1 MIAGASLPSA
11 LSANI
16 LLALAAAA
24 SWGGGDFSGGMGV
37 KAAGGSTSSAL
48 RVVILAHASSL
59 AVLLAILFLH
69 HPSFPPLLHRAPLVW
84 GLVAGVT
91 AGIALTAFY
100 IALAR
105 GAMGASAAVSGLL
118 AAAIPAAVSSVLE
131 GVPSPLRLAG
141 FALALAAIWLIAAG
155 PSPESTQAID
165 GSAPSAANRSTMTLA
180 IIGGLGFGIYFVGLR
195 LANPLGIIAPV
206 ALARAG
212 SLTTCALLLLAL
224 TIRTR
229 AKNKGAASST
239 NSGATSSTNPDAP
252 SSTNP
257 GAPSS
262 PAALPSAKV
271 GVRLTRAILLWALGV
286 ALLDT
291 GGNLLFIAAT
301 RSGRLDIAAV
311 LASLYPAGTILLAA
325 WHLHE
330 RPTRRQL
337 TGMAIA
343 TAAVVMI
350 TL

>member
-1 MIAGASLPSA
+1 MTFELAMTPA

-37 KAAGGSTSSAL
+37 KAAGGTTSGAL
-48 RVVILAHASSL
+48 RVVVIAHASSL
-59 AVLLAILFLH
+59 AVLLAILWLQH
-69 HPSFPPLLHRAPLVW
+69 APLPHGAPLAW

-91 AGIALTAFY
+91 AGISLTAFY

-105 GAMGASAAVSGLL
+105 GAMGGSAALSGLL

-131 GVPSPLRLAG
+131 GLPTMLRIGG

-155 PSPESTQAID
+155 PSPESEHAVD
-165 GSAPSAANRSTMTLA
+165 GSEPSESSRMTLVLA
-180 IIGGLGFGIYFVGLR
+180 LVGGIGFGIYFVALR
-195 LANPLGIIAPV
+195 LANPLGVLEPMAV
-206 ALARAG
+206 ARSA
-212 SLTTCALLLLAL
+212 SLVTSALLLVAVSV
-224 TIRTR
+224 RS
-229 AKNKGAASST
+229 KSAS
-239 NSGATSSTNPDAP
+239 
-252 SSTNP
+252 
-257 GAPSS
+257 
-262 PAALPSAKV
+262 
-271 GVRLTRAILLWALGV
+271 GVQLQTTKLTRMAFLWAMGV

-301 RSGRLDIAAV
+301 RTGRLDIAAV
-311 LASLYPAGTILLAA
+311 LASLYPASTILLAA

-343 TAAVVMI
+343 VAAVVMI
-350 TL
+350 TI

>member
-1 MIAGASLPSA
+1 MTPA

-37 KAAGGSTSSAL
+37 KAAGGTAAGAL
-48 RVVILAHASSL
+48 RVVLVAHASSL
-59 AVLLAILFLH
+59 AVLLAILSLEH
-69 HPSFPPLLHRAPLVW
+69 AALPHGAPLVW

-91 AGIALTAFY
+91 AGISLTAFY

-105 GAMGASAAVSGLL
+105 GAMGGSAALSGLL

-131 GVPSPLRLAG
+131 GVPTPLRIVG
-141 FALALAAIWLIAAG
+141 FVLALAAIWLIAAG
-155 PSPESTQAID
+155 PSPEAGHAVD
-165 GSAPSAANRSTMTLA
+165 GSEPSESSRMTLVLA
-180 IIGGLGFGIYFVGLR
+180 LIGGIGFGIYFVALR
-195 LANPLGIIAPV
+195 LANPLGVLEPMAV
-206 ALARAG
+206 ARSA
-212 SLTTCALLLLAL
+212 SLVTCALLLAVVSV
-224 TIRTR
+224 RSR
-229 AKNKGAASST
+229 SSADT
-239 NSGATSSTNPDAP
+239 TKAESELSRMA
-252 SSTNP
+252 
-257 GAPSS
+257 
-262 PAALPSAKV
+262 V
-271 GVRLTRAILLWALGV
+271 VWAMGV

-301 RSGRLDIAAV
+301 RTGRLDIAAV

-343 TAAVVMI
+343 AAAVVMI
-350 TL
+350 TV

>member
-1 MIAGASLPSA
+1 VIPASARLLSG
-11 LSANI
+11 LSANV
-16 LLALAAAA
+16 LFALCAAA

-37 KAAGGSTSSAL
+37 KAAGSSTAGAL
-48 RVVILAHASSL
+48 RVVLLAHASSL
-59 AVLLAILFLH
+59 AVLLAVLFAQHASLPH
-69 HPSFPPLLHRAPLVW
+69 GAPLLW

-91 AGIALTAFY
+91 AGISLTAFY

-105 GAMGASAAVSGLL
+105 GAMGASAALSGLL

-131 GVPSPLRLAG
+131 GVAAPLRILG
-141 FALALAAIWLIAAG
+141 FALALTAIWLIAAG
-155 PSPESTQAID
+155 PSPESAHAVD
-165 GSAPSAANRSTMTLA
+165 GSDPSANSQTTLGLA
-180 IIGGLGFGIYFVGLR
+180 LIGGIGFGIYFVALR
-195 LANPLGIIAPV
+195 LANPLGILEPM
-206 ALARAG
+206 ALARFA
-212 SLTTCALLLLAL
+212 SLVTCALLLVVVQLC
-224 TIRTR
+224 
-229 AKNKGAASST
+229 K
-239 NSGATSSTNPDAP
+239 
-252 SSTNP
+252 P
-257 GAPSS
+257 GKTQAVPS
-262 PAALPSAKV
+262 PAKDLVSEAWL
-271 GVRLTRAILLWALGV
+271 GVPKAGFGWALGV

-343 TAAVVMI
+343 VAAVVMI